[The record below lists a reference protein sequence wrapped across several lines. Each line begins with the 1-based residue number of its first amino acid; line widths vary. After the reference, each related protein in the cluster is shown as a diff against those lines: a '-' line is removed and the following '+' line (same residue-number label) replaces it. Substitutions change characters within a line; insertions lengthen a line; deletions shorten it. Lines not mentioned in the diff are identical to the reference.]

1 MTQVRP
7 MRVRPGT
14 FGKRCSLFLRW
25 LDWSCEIP
33 SYHQGRGGGG
43 GSLPT
48 REAIIEEE
56 NEANLPAF
64 VGPLDPA
71 IPEASY
77 LWIPDA

>member
-1 MTQVRP
+1 
-7 MRVRPGT
+7 MR
-14 FGKRCSLFLRW
+14 
-25 LDWSCEIP
+25 
-33 SYHQGRGGGG
+33 YHLTTKG

-48 REAIIEEE
+48 KEAIIEEE